1 MSAMQGFPG
10 FPEGK
15 LVTVPVPE
23 QFFTDLLPA
32 IDHLGELKVTLYAF
46 WRLSQKEGRY
56 RYLRREDFAA
66 DDLLMR
72 GLAAS
77 PRQAQEKLDDA
88 LERAEARGTFLHVEI
103 EDDQTAHNLYFVN
116 TPKGREAID
125 KLIAGEWKPETASP
139 AQVTLSQA
147 RANIFVLYEHNIGPL
162 TPMVAEELRDLQATY
177 PGDWIEEAIRVAVRN
192 NARRLKYI
200 TAVLE
205 RMRSEGRY
213 VAQTQDPQAD
223 LKRFRDSQ
231 RYAANAPA
239 GDPD

>member
-56 RYLRREDFAA
+56 RYLRRDDFAT

-72 GLAAS
+72 GLSAS
-77 PRQAQEKLDDA
+77 PRQAQERLDDA
-88 LERAEARGTFLHVEI
+88 LERAEARGTFLYVEI
-103 EDDQTAHNLYFVN
+103 EDDQAAYNLYFVN

-125 KLIAGEWKPETASP
+125 KLIAGEWKPETTSP
-139 AQVTLSQA
+139 ASVTLGQA
-147 RANIFVLYEHNIGPL
+147 RTNVFVLYEQNIGPL

-177 PGDWIEEAIRVAVRN
+177 SGEWIEEAIRVAVRN

-200 TAVLE
+200 IAVLE

-213 VAQTQDPQAD
+213 VAQNQDSQAD

-231 RYAANAPA
+231 RYAANAPT
-239 GDPD
+239 GDDG